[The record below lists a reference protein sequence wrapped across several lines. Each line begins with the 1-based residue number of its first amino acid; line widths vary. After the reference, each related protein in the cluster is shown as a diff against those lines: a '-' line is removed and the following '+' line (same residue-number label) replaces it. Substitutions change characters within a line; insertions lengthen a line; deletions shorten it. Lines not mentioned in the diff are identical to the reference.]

1 MCFKGLYLIS
11 TGFFLPFGPYSVK
24 NTIIMSDNKKIT
36 YGLIASAG
44 MGKRMGKGEGAGV
57 KKNYIVAGGKPLL
70 YYVLKS
76 FENAEKIDKIIVGV
90 LEEDIAYCKEEIVE
104 KFGFKKVEAVIS
116 GGVMRQDTVEKMLTL
131 TGGDCGV
138 VVVHDGAR
146 PMVSAEL
153 IDQTIGAALKSGAVI
168 TAVAVKD
175 TIKRKSADNNGAKV
189 VATLNRDELVSVQT
203 PQAFKK
209 DILADAF
216 KKAKEKHLTG
226 TDEAMLVERAGYGVN
241 IIEGDY
247 KNIKVTTPEDVLV
260 VESFL
265 KVK

>member
-1 MCFKGLYLIS
+1 
-11 TGFFLPFGPYSVK
+11 
-24 NTIIMSDNKKIT
+24 MSDNKKIT

-44 MGKRMGKGEGAGV
+44 MGKRMAQGSGDGT
-57 KKNYIVAGGKPLL
+57 KKNYIVVDEKPLL

-76 FENAEKIDKIIVGV
+76 FENAEKIDKIIIGV
-90 LEEDIAYCKEEIVE
+90 LEEDITFCEEEIV
-104 KFGFKKVEAVIS
+104 KKYCFKKVEAVIS
-116 GGVMRQDTVEKMLTL
+116 GGVRRQDTVEKMLAL
-131 TGGDCGV
+131 TGTGCEV

-146 PMVSAEL
+146 PMVTSSM
-153 IDQTIGAALKSGAVI
+153 IDQAAGAALKTGAVI
-168 TAVAVKD
+168 TAVPVKD
-175 TIKRKSADNNGAKV
+175 TIKRKSQSSNGDNGAKV
-189 VATLNRDELVSVQT
+189 AATLNRDELVSVQT

-216 KKAKEKHLTG
+216 KKAHESHLEA
-226 TDEAMLVERAGYGVN
+226 TDEAILVESAGYGVN

-265 KVK
+265 KQK